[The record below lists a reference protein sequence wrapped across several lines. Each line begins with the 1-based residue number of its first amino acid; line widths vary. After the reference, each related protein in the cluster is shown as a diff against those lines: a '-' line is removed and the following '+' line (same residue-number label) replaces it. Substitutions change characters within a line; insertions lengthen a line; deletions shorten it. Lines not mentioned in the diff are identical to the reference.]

1 MYHEG
6 DTVIEC
12 LNRFN
17 DLINRVETGNE
28 FYKNIKDVECFP
40 IDFAKSILID
50 FGDTYAR
57 EIGEIILAH
66 TNNR

>member
-6 DTVIEC
+6 NTVIEC
-12 LNRFN
+12 LNKFN
-17 DLINRVETGNE
+17 DLINRVETGNGLDE
-28 FYKNIKDVECFP
+28 DMKTVECFP

-50 FGDTYAR
+50 FGDTCAR

-66 TNNR
+66 ANNK